1 MKKVKFSDKNK
12 ILDFYKDKPVISISN
27 KTNKNKKV
35 INNKKNN
42 KSNIKINTIQSQQN
56 KITNINKIINITSA
70 SSMIILTGILIRY
83 LWKRKL

>member
-1 MKKVKFSDKNK
+1 MKKVKFSDKNE

-27 KTNKNKKV
+27 KTNKNKK
-35 INNKKNN
+35 INNNKKNN
-42 KSNIKINTIQSQQN
+42 KSNNKINTIQSQQN

>member
-1 MKKVKFSDKNK
+1 MKKVKFSDKNE

-35 INNKKNN
+35 TNKNN